1 MRSVRGCLCV
11 RMEAMGRC
19 WQIRRLMWSI
29 SPPRIRCMPSGALQQ
44 RELASICEK
53 PITMNYAEAV
63 EVVRTARANRV
74 FLMEGFLCRRHPQT
88 AKLVE
93 LLRQGAIGKV
103 TLIQLQRRLGQLE
116 RCELSTLRWR
126 LFARAAVWS
135 RAQGK
140 PTVRQSKARKRASI
154 GVKSSKNSPPR
165 PTAMQLHLSPH
176 EPRKITRKSS
186 TQLHRSG

>member
-1 MRSVRGCLCV
+1 
-11 RMEAMGRC
+11 
-19 WQIRRLMWSI
+19 
-29 SPPRIRCMPSGALQQ
+29 
-44 RELASICEK
+44 
-53 PITMNYAEAV
+53 MNYTEAV

-135 RAQGK
+135 RAQG
-140 PTVRQSKARKRASI
+140 
-154 GVKSSKNSPPR
+154 R
-165 PTAMQLHLSPH
+165 PTLRLAVQGK
-176 EPRKITRKSS
+176 EARQWW
-186 TQLHRSG
+186 TQILEKLTAPPNCHAVASFAA